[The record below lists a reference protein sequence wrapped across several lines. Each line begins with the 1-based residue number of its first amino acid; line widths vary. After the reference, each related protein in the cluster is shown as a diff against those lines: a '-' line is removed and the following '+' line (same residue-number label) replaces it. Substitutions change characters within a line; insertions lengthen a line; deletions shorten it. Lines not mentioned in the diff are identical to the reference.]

1 MTVANDS
8 EIDEAEVNIE
18 GEVTRCRKLRRRVLF
33 VAELVPVQ
41 SASSL
46 EGGRRRANASKCLVE
61 AGCISLAGRQK
72 RRDNSRDPLSGLIRV
87 VIMSTAAPPFQ
98 HQRNERSNTR
108 PPGNNTSFNFVVT
121 GCRKYPVRR
130 RLPARVTRRPTWY
143 KFDESDDP
151 DLNSEEDSEH
161 PLTASAPEVD
171 QSLVIFEDP
180 NAQYL
185 STDSEDEED
194 ARIKRSMGV
203 IRKNAASRGSDGG
216 TKYHCD
222 VCSID
227 ITSTVRISCAN
238 PACKEYDLCVPC
250 FSRGDKSKTHDP
262 QTHEYHVVEQNSIP
276 IYTEDWG
283 ADEELLL
290 LEGSERYGLG
300 SWADVSEHIGGYRS
314 KDETRDH
321 YIDTYVRSKLFP
333 LPELA
338 DPADMRLHDRIPKEE
353 FQARKKRRIEERKEE
368 AKAAPPAAPKQK
380 PTASVPACHEVQGFM
395 PGRLEFETE
404 FANDAEEAV
413 QHMQFEPG
421 DGIDPVTGEMDE
433 ETTLKMTVF
442 DIYNSRLTARAERKR
457 IIFEHNLLDYKRNN
471 LIDKKRTKEERDLLN
486 KAKPFARMMTHDD
499 FDNFTKDL
507 ALEHNLRIAI
517 GQLQEWRQNGI
528 TDLKHG
534 EKYEADKHARIQ
546 RNQPQGQFDRMASAL
561 QKKSQPQAAELPTE
575 ASKLTSPELPHRFQ
589 PKPRTV
595 PVFTDTKPIV
605 ENDFDLMFAETT
617 GDSATSQ
624 KPKTRYVVAPLANTQ
639 PWKLEDDKTYAPD
652 LQLLSEEEVQLCNNL
667 HLRPKPYLTLKEGL
681 IKEAMKQG
689 GLLKKKEA
697 RGVCRVSRP
706 PPPPSRPY

>member
-1 MTVANDS
+1 MS
-8 EIDEAEVNIE
+8 
-18 GEVTRCRKLRRRVLF
+18 K
-33 VAELVPVQ
+33 PSKVQ
-41 SASSL
+41 PHAQRPRSIPTTISNQPSL
-46 EGGRRRANASKCLVE
+46 
-61 AGCISLAGRQK
+61 
-72 RRDNSRDPLSGLIRV
+72 
-87 VIMSTAAPPFQ
+87 
-98 HQRNERSNTR
+98 
-108 PPGNNTSFNFVVT
+108 NFAVT
-121 GCRKYPVRR
+121 GSRKHPLRR
-130 RLPARVTRRPTWY
+130 RLPPRNTRRPTRY
-143 KFDESDDP
+143 DLDEFD
-151 DLNSEEDSEH
+151 DLAVKSEQDQAHSF
-161 PLTASAPEVD
+161 TATTPTAD
-171 QSLVIFEDP
+171 QTLIAFEDP
-180 NAQYL
+180 NAQYH
-185 STDSEDEED
+185 STDSEAEEN
-194 ARIKRSMGV
+194 ARIERSMGV

-250 FSRGDKSKTHDP
+250 FSRGETSKTHDP
-262 QTHEYHVVEQNSIP
+262 RTHEYHVVEQNSIP

-300 SWADVSEHIGGYRS
+300 SWADVSEHIGGYRG

-321 YIDTYVRSKLFP
+321 YINTYVNSKLFP

-338 DPADMRLHDRIPKEE
+338 DPADMRLHDRIPKEQ

-368 AKAAPPAAPKQK
+368 AKAAKPAIPNQK
-380 PTASVPACHEVQGFM
+380 PTASVPSCHEVQGFM

-421 DGIDPVTGEMDE
+421 DGLDPETGEMDE

-442 DIYNSRLTARAERKR
+442 DIYNSRLTARADRKR
-457 IIFEHNLLDYKRNN
+457 IIFEHNLLDYKRNAA
-471 LIDKKRTKEERDLLN
+471 IDKKRTKEERDLLH
-486 KAKPFARMMTHDD
+486 KAKPFARMMNHED
-499 FDNFTKDL
+499 FENFTQDI
-507 ALEHNLRIAI
+507 ALEHNLRLAIA
-517 GQLQEWRQNGI
+517 QLQEWRQNGI

-534 EKYEADKHARIQ
+534 EKYEADKQARIQ

-575 ASKLTSPELPHRFQ
+575 ASKLTSPDLPHRFQ

-595 PVFTDTKPIV
+595 PVFTDTKPVV
-605 ENDFDLMFAETT
+605 ENEFDLMFAETN
-617 GDSATSQ
+617 GDTAVGQ
-624 KPKTRYVVAPLANTQ
+624 KPKTRYTVAPLSNTQ

-652 LQLLSEEEVQLCNNL
+652 LQLLSEEEIQLCNNL

-697 RGVCRVSRP
+697 RTVCRVSRVVHTFFEVLTIC
-706 PPPPSRPY
+706 

>member
-1 MTVANDS
+1 MSKPSKVRPHAQRPRSTPTTISN
-8 EIDEAEVNIE
+8 
-18 GEVTRCRKLRRRVLF
+18 R
-33 VAELVPVQ
+33 P
-41 SASSL
+41 SL
-46 EGGRRRANASKCLVE
+46 
-61 AGCISLAGRQK
+61 
-72 RRDNSRDPLSGLIRV
+72 
-87 VIMSTAAPPFQ
+87 
-98 HQRNERSNTR
+98 
-108 PPGNNTSFNFVVT
+108 NFAVT
-121 GCRKYPVRR
+121 GSRKHPVRR
-130 RLPARVTRRPTWY
+130 QLPPRNTRRPARY
-143 KFDESDDP
+143 DLDEFDDLAVKSEQDQAHPFTATTPTP
-151 DLNSEEDSEH
+151 DQTLI
-161 PLTASAPEVD
+161 T
-171 QSLVIFEDP
+171 FEDP
-180 NAQYL
+180 NAQYH
-185 STDSEDEED
+185 STDSEAEEN
-194 ARIKRSMGV
+194 ARIERSMGV

-250 FSRGDKSKTHDP
+250 FSRGETSKTHDP
-262 QTHEYHVVEQNSIP
+262 RTHEYHVVEQNSIP

-300 SWADVSEHIGGYRS
+300 SWADVSEHIGGYRG

-321 YIDTYVRSKLFP
+321 YINTYVNSKLFP

-338 DPADMRLHDRIPKEE
+338 DPADMRLHDRIPKEQ

-368 AKAAPPAAPKQK
+368 AKAAKPAIPNQK
-380 PTASVPACHEVQGFM
+380 PTASVPSCHEVQGFM

-421 DGIDPVTGEMDE
+421 DGLDPETGEMDE

-442 DIYNSRLTARAERKR
+442 DIYNSRLTARADRKR
-457 IIFEHNLLDYKRNN
+457 IIFEHNLLDYKRNAA
-471 LIDKKRTKEERDLLN
+471 IDKKRTKEERDLLH
-486 KAKPFARMMTHDD
+486 KAKPFARMMNHED
-499 FDNFTKDL
+499 FENFTQDI
-507 ALEHNLRIAI
+507 ALEHNLRLAIA
-517 GQLQEWRQNGI
+517 QLQEWRQNGI

-534 EKYEADKHARIQ
+534 EKYEADKQARIQ

-575 ASKLTSPELPHRFQ
+575 ASKLTSPDLPHRFQ

-595 PVFTDTKPIV
+595 PVFTDTKPVV
-605 ENDFDLMFAETT
+605 ENEFDLMFAETN
-617 GDSATSQ
+617 GDTAIGQ
-624 KPKTRYVVAPLANTQ
+624 KPKTRYTVAPLSNTQ

-652 LQLLSEEEVQLCNNL
+652 LQLLSEEEIQLCNNL

-697 RGVCRVSRP
+697 RTVCRVSRLVHTFFKVLTIC
-706 PPPPSRPY
+706 

>member
-1 MTVANDS
+1 MSKPSKVRPYAQRPRSIPTTISNQ
-8 EIDEAEVNIE
+8 
-18 GEVTRCRKLRRRVLF
+18 
-33 VAELVPVQ
+33 P
-41 SASSL
+41 SL
-46 EGGRRRANASKCLVE
+46 
-61 AGCISLAGRQK
+61 
-72 RRDNSRDPLSGLIRV
+72 
-87 VIMSTAAPPFQ
+87 
-98 HQRNERSNTR
+98 
-108 PPGNNTSFNFVVT
+108 NFAVT
-121 GCRKYPVRR
+121 GSRKHPVRR
-130 RLPARVTRRPTWY
+130 RLPPRNTRRPARY
-143 KFDESDDP
+143 DLDEFD
-151 DLNSEEDSEH
+151 DLAVKSEQDQAH
-161 PLTASAPEVD
+161 PFTATTPTAD
-171 QSLVIFEDP
+171 QTLIAFEDP
-180 NAQYL
+180 NAQYH
-185 STDSEDEED
+185 STDSEAEEN
-194 ARIKRSMGV
+194 ARIERSMGV

-250 FSRGDKSKTHDP
+250 FSRGETSKTHDP
-262 QTHEYHVVEQNSIP
+262 RTHEYHVVEQNSIP

-300 SWADVSEHIGGYRS
+300 SWADVSEHIGGYRG

-321 YIDTYVRSKLFP
+321 YINTYVNSKLFP

-338 DPADMRLHDRIPKEE
+338 DPADMRLHDRIPKEQ

-368 AKAAPPAAPKQK
+368 AKAAKPAIPNQK
-380 PTASVPACHEVQGFM
+380 PTASVPSCHEVQGFM

-421 DGIDPVTGEMDE
+421 DGLDPETGEMDE

-442 DIYNSRLTARAERKR
+442 DIYNSRLTARADRKR
-457 IIFEHNLLDYKRNN
+457 IIFEHNLLDYKRNAA
-471 LIDKKRTKEERDLLN
+471 IDKKRTKEERDLLH
-486 KAKPFARMMTHDD
+486 KAKPFARMMNHED
-499 FDNFTKDL
+499 FENFTQDI
-507 ALEHNLRIAI
+507 ALEHNLRLAIA
-517 GQLQEWRQNGI
+517 QLQEWRQNGI

-534 EKYEADKHARIQ
+534 EKYEADKQARIQ

-575 ASKLTSPELPHRFQ
+575 ASKLTSPDLPHRFQ

-595 PVFTDTKPIV
+595 PVFTDTKPVV
-605 ENDFDLMFAETT
+605 ENEFDLMFAETN
-617 GDSATSQ
+617 GDTAIGQ
-624 KPKTRYVVAPLANTQ
+624 KPKTRYTVAPLSNTQ

-652 LQLLSEEEVQLCNNL
+652 LQLLSEEEIQLCNNL
-667 HLRPKPYLTLKEGL
+667 HLRPKPYLILKEGL

-697 RGVCRVSRP
+697 RTVCRVSRVVHTIFHVLTI
-706 PPPPSRPY
+706 

>member
-1 MTVANDS
+1 MMSKPSKVRPHAQQPRFIPTTSN
-8 EIDEAEVNIE
+8 
-18 GEVTRCRKLRRRVLF
+18 R
-33 VAELVPVQ
+33 P
-41 SASSL
+41 SL
-46 EGGRRRANASKCLVE
+46 
-61 AGCISLAGRQK
+61 
-72 RRDNSRDPLSGLIRV
+72 
-87 VIMSTAAPPFQ
+87 
-98 HQRNERSNTR
+98 
-108 PPGNNTSFNFVVT
+108 NFAVT
-121 GCRKYPVRR
+121 GSRKHPVRR
-130 RLPARVTRRPTWY
+130 RLPPRNTRRPTRY
-143 KFDESDDP
+143 DLDEFDDLAVKSEQDEAHPFTATTP
-151 DLNSEEDSEH
+151 DTDST
-161 PLTASAPEVD
+161 LIA
-171 QSLVIFEDP
+171 FEDL
-180 NAQYL
+180 NAQYQ
-185 STDSEDEED
+185 STDSEAEED
-194 ARIKRSMGV
+194 ARIERSMGV

-250 FSRGDKSKTHDP
+250 FSRGETSKTHDP
-262 QTHEYHVVEQNSIP
+262 RTHEYHVVEQNSIP

-300 SWADVSEHIGGYRS
+300 SWADVSEHIGGYRG

-321 YIDTYVRSKLFP
+321 YINTYVNSKLFP

-338 DPADMRLHDRIPKEE
+338 DPADMRLHDRIPKEQ

-368 AKAAPPAAPKQK
+368 AKAAKPAIPNQK
-380 PTASVPACHEVQGFM
+380 PTASVPSCHEVQGFM

-421 DGIDPVTGEMDE
+421 DGLDPETGEMDE

-442 DIYNSRLTARAERKR
+442 DIYNSRLTARADRKR
-457 IIFEHNLLDYKRNN
+457 IIFEHNLLDYKRNAAV
-471 LIDKKRTKEERDLLN
+471 DKKRTKEERDLLH
-486 KAKPFARMMTHDD
+486 KAKPFARMMNHED
-499 FDNFTKDL
+499 FENFTQDI
-507 ALEHNLRIAI
+507 ALEHNLRLAIA
-517 GQLQEWRQNGI
+517 QLQEWRQNGI

-534 EKYEADKHARIQ
+534 EKYEADKQARIQ

-575 ASKLTSPELPHRFQ
+575 ASKLTSPDLPHRFQ

-595 PVFTDTKPIV
+595 PVFTDTKPVV
-605 ENDFDLMFAETT
+605 ENEFDLMFAETN
-617 GDSATSQ
+617 GDTAIGQ
-624 KPKTRYVVAPLANTQ
+624 KPKTRYTVAPLSNTQ

-652 LQLLSEEEVQLCNNL
+652 LQLLSEEEIQLCNNL
-667 HLRPKPYLTLKEGL
+667 HLRPKPYLILKEGL

-697 RGVCRVSRP
+697 RTVCRVSRVVHTIFHVLTI
-706 PPPPSRPY
+706 